1 MFFTNIDYRNCI
13 EIVGDITILPKSISE
28 IDLRLENEKNSVP
41 SELAP
46 LLALSSFFTACIRA
60 SAPNKF
66 RKSILSHEVSRNE
79 LRIPSFPQPSFAQ
92 EMLAGIGLKKTC
104 VFQKKKNYL
113 SHLLNRPLRLSCPT
127 CRCTTIH
134 CRRHL
139 QVRFLRKINLRNRF

>member
-1 MFFTNIDYRNCI
+1 MFFTNIDYRNRI

-79 LRIPSFPQPSFAQ
+79 LRIPSFPQPSFPQ
-92 EMLAGIGLKKTC
+92 EMLAGIGLKKLA
-104 VFQKKKNYL
+104 FSSKKL
-113 SHLLNRPLRLSCPT
+113 PISPVESPLATVVSHLSLHDYPLPT
-127 CRCTTIH
+127 PSSGT
-134 CRRHL
+134 
-139 QVRFLRKINLRNRF
+139 FPP